1 MIDFRYHLVSLAAV
15 LIALSIGIVL
25 GAGPLNDNI
34 GSTLSGEV
42 TKLRREKD
50 ALRARGNDQRR
61 QIEGRDAYDEA
72 TLDTVV
78 QGRLTD
84 RQVTVVSLPQAADE
98 DVAAIRDTLE
108 QAGASVGDTVEV
120 TSARASTD
128 DQLTSTRSTAGQAAL
143 HLPRVGPAVPDGAQR
158 VDRALAVILTGR
170 TKAGSPDKAP
180 MSDREAAWTELRDAG
195 LVKGSDTPPAA
206 AELVVLVG
214 GPVPATTADSTD
226 AVDREAE
233 RIAGSRVA
241 LTHLVQTHA
250 DGAVLAAAE
259 ADTGTSDASPLT
271 MARTPG
277 SLADGVSTVDVP
289 SIPMGRAAIVLALV
303 EQSDGGSGDYGLGQS
318 ADGPV
323 PTLK

>member
-1 MIDFRYHLVSLAAV
+1 M
-15 LIALSIGIVL
+15 
-25 GAGPLNDNI
+25 
-34 GSTLSGEV
+34 
-42 TKLRREKD
+42 
-50 ALRARGNDQRR
+50 
-61 QIEGRDAYDEA
+61 
-72 TLDTVV
+72 
-78 QGRLTD
+78 
-84 RQVTVVSLPQAADE
+84 
-98 DVAAIRDTLE
+98 
-108 QAGASVGDTVEV
+108 
-120 TSARASTD
+120 
-128 DQLTSTRSTAGQAAL
+128 
-143 HLPRVGPAVPDGAQR
+143 GPAVPDGAQR

>member
-143 HLPRVGPAVPDGAQR
+143 HLLPGGAGRPRRCAARRPGARRDPHRTHQ
-158 VDRALAVILTGR
+158 GR
-170 TKAGSPDKAP
+170 QP
-180 MSDREAAWTELRDAG
+180 
-195 LVKGSDTPPAA
+195 
-206 AELVVLVG
+206 
-214 GPVPATTADSTD
+214 
-226 AVDREAE
+226 
-233 RIAGSRVA
+233 
-241 LTHLVQTHA
+241 
-250 DGAVLAAAE
+250 
-259 ADTGTSDASPLT
+259 
-271 MARTPG
+271 
-277 SLADGVSTVDVP
+277 
-289 SIPMGRAAIVLALV
+289 
-303 EQSDGGSGDYGLGQS
+303 
-318 ADGPV
+318 
-323 PTLK
+323 